1 MTALMI
7 LAGILMLLPGLCSI
21 FGGVVIATGHRGGA
35 RDPLVIALG
44 AVPSRPR
51 LPGSCCFAARH
62 AVRRPIG
69 GNKAWTSL
77 IRAALPS

>member
-21 FGGVVIATGHRGGA
+21 SGGVVIATGYRGGA

-44 AVPSRPR
+44 AVSFATSVAGILLLRRTSR
-51 LPGSCCFAARH
+51 G
-62 AVRRPIG
+62 
-69 GNKAWTSL
+69 
-77 IRAALPS
+77 